1 MNIILEPHPLPSG
14 LYLVGTP
21 IGNLRDITLR
31 ALETLSVCDVIYCE
45 DTRVTGKLLK
55 AYGITK
61 KMEVF
66 TDHSSDKE
74 RAQLL
79 ARIAEKG
86 QSVALVS
93 DAGLPLISDPGYK
106 LVALARAQNIDVW
119 SIPGASAPLTALQI
133 SGLPTDSFL
142 FAGFIPT
149 KEGQRKAF
157 LEKVCDVSATLIFF
171 ETVPRLSKT
180 LTAIAN
186 IYGQRKCIVA
196 RELTKKFEEVLS
208 GTPEELLAQLQDQ
221 PIKGEVVLLVE
232 GAGEEKG
239 LSEEN
244 VLALLKAH
252 MKTHSLKDAVRLVA
266 SETSMPKNQVYEL
279 ALSLK

>member
-1 MNIILEPHPLPSG
+1 MNIILEPQPLPSG

-31 ALETLSVCDVIYCE
+31 ALETLSACDALYCE

-55 AYGITK
+55 AYGISK

-66 TDHSSDKE
+66 TDHSSDKD

-79 ARIAEKG
+79 ARISEKG

-106 LVALARAQNIDVW
+106 LVSYARAQNIDVW
-119 SIPGASAPLTALQI
+119 SIPGASAPLTALQV

-157 LEKVCDVSATLIFF
+157 LEKLCDVPATLIFF

-180 LTAIAN
+180 LAAIEN
-186 IYGQRKCIVA
+186 LYGERKCIVA
-196 RELTKKFEEVLS
+196 RELTKKFEEILS
-208 GTPEELLAQLQDQ
+208 GTPQDLLERLEEA

-232 GAGEEKG
+232 GAVEKQG
-239 LSEEN
+239 LSEED
-244 VLALLKAH
+244 VLVLLKTS
-252 MKTHSLKDAVRLVA
+252 MKTNSLKDAVKLVSA
-266 SETSMPKNQVYEL
+266 QTSMPKNQVYEL